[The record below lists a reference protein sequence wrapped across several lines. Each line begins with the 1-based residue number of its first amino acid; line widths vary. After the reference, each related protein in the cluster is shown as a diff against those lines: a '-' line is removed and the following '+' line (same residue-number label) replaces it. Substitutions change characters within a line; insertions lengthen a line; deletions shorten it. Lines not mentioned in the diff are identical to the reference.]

1 MPSET
6 VNPSKRSSL
15 PRQSS
20 YAKSFAKDYDRY
32 TRAGRFDMRRVKELM
47 LLLIANEG
55 PLDEKWRD
63 HQLAGEWSGVR
74 DAHVHGDL
82 LLLYRL
88 VDSGSAVIFE
98 RLGTHSELF

>member
-1 MPSET
+1 MSLEKT
-6 VNPSKRSSL
+6 TGKRVGL

-20 YAKSFAKDYDRY
+20 YAKAFAKDFDRY
-32 TRAGRFDMRRVKELM
+32 TRAGRSDMARVKELM
-47 LLLIANEG
+47 LLLIANNA
-55 PLDEKWRD
+55 PLDAKWRD
-63 HQLAGEWSGVR
+63 HALAGEWTGVR

-88 VDSGSAVIFE
+88 LDKENAVVFE